1 MKCKVKGQ
9 LTVTR
14 IAILGTQELN
24 KWKSEELDTI
34 AFRLGQLRCD
44 LWNEFGSLKTWGIS

>member
-1 MKCKVKGQ
+1 MKRKVKGQ

-24 KWKSEELDTI
+24 KWKSEELDI
-34 AFRLGQLRCD
+34 LGTVMD
-44 LWNEFGSLKTWGIS
+44 